1 MHLDT
6 ILTVSSFKDVAQL
19 ARTVEDV
26 GFDALW
32 SLENRHEPFMPL
44 AVAASAT
51 EKLHLG
57 TSIAL
62 AFVRSPMNLAY
73 TAWDLQA
80 GSNGRFILGLGT
92 QVKGHNERRY
102 SVKWESPGPKLRE
115 LVQALRAIWDC
126 WQNGTRL
133 NFNGKF
139 YSFTLMP
146 PAFSPDK
153 IAHPHVPIYVA
164 GVNPY
169 MCRLAGELGDG
180 FHAHPFHSTKYLRD
194 TVLPQVEEGA
204 RKAGRNRRDVV
215 ITSSVF
221 AIMGDSKK
229 EIEKVREEARRQIAF
244 YASTRT
250 YKPVLDAHGW
260 GDVCLRL
267 HEKTVR
273 GGLGWYGGRD

>member
-1 MHLDT
+1 M
-6 ILTVSSFKDVAQL
+6 
-19 ARTVEDV
+19 
-26 GFDALW
+26 
-32 SLENRHEPFMPL
+32 
-44 AVAASAT
+44 
-51 EKLHLG
+51 
-57 TSIAL
+57 
-62 AFVRSPMNLAY
+62 
-73 TAWDLQA
+73 
-80 GSNGRFILGLGT
+80 
-92 QVKGHNERRY
+92 
-102 SVKWESPGPKLRE
+102 
-115 LVQALRAIWDC
+115 QALRAIWDC

-169 MCRLAGELGDG
+169 MCRLAGEVGDG
-180 FHAHPFHSTKYLRD
+180 FHVHPFHSTKYLRAI
-194 TVLPQVEEGA
+194 VLPQIKEGA
-204 RKAGRNRRDVV
+204 RRAGRNRKDVV

-221 AIMGDSKK
+221 AIMGDNKK
-229 EIEKVREEARRQIAF
+229 EIEKAREEARRQISF

-267 HEKTVR
+267 YEKTVR
-273 GGLGWYGGRD
+273 GDWAGMAKEISDEMMAEYTITGSPQEMPGLIKERYNGLLDRVAFYYPYQPGQDEKRWRKIVEAFRS